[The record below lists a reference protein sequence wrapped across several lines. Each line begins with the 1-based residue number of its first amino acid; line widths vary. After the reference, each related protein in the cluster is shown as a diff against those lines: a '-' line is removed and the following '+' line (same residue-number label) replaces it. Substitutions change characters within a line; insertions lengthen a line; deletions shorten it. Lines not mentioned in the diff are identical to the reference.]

1 MTAASERDTP
11 FVVEAYARS
20 ISSAVLFIDGD
31 GNWKVGQ
38 VGQKVAQY
46 KSVSATAAATV
57 NDDTF
62 ELTALTAEARVGGGF
77 LIYAQS
83 NADSSSYSEITLNA
97 NGLVTS
103 QRTLTLDQLFFAETT
118 YGVDLNDNG
127 GIGSEL
133 VLADDGEADVYI
145 DGVGAYVVKTPDG
158 ELIPLTFDGQPVT
171 IYSLEDYEFSEVSIE
186 EDGSLTSYIEDETG
200 SLFKLVS
207 SSSGASSA
215 PPQPLSAEDLAAREL
230 TTGVD
235 INRDYSK
242 PLTVGWTASLKT
254 ASLRQE
260 VEVQLAQSG
269 KIGHAGLVK
278 LIDGLLQNLESSRAT
293 KIGAD
298 LVADLRA
305 LGARGQALFTS
316 PDLAGNE
323 TTYLAF
329 VFDQIVNSSKA
340 NSTFTGGKAKSQS
353 LGNLSADSAPS
364 QLALLRD
371 KWLFGK
377 DLPNPATQGDTANP
391 NAAAATGLYKTFT
404 AELLVGGASYLDV
417 NQGSA
422 GTCYLMAALAG
433 VANSSASA
441 LQTTFVSNGTLAE
454 NRVWGVR
461 FFDTQGKE
469 LWVTVNDQL
478 AVAGTDATTALY
490 AKASGRD
497 GSGAVVP
504 ELWVPVVEKAYAQA
518 NELGAFARQNDANAM
533 FAIEGG
539 LADAVSNVVGGRM
552 AWVNDQWVFSDINGI
567 PLLSAIKTPEGSSI
581 AAEVAKAINAG
592 QIVWIGS
599 DNETTDA
606 SGSILLTK
614 GHAFLAIDPDPNNAN
629 DTQVRIYNPW
639 GFSVAN
645 SDNPPNFVSPFLVD
659 LSAVAGVAGY
669 DFWVQVLGSTQDDVI
684 FGTEKGERLEVVQGN
699 DVLRGLGGN
708 DTLVGGLGNDALM
721 GGPGNDSIDGGDG
734 QDTAAYALNASSYT
748 VTAVTG
754 GYQVAAKSGA
764 EGTDTLRN
772 VESLKFAD
780 QTALIS
786 SFVSS
791 GTVASTSVKFWKDN
805 TKAPTETKKA
815 DAVNLTDAIA
825 ILKMIVGL
833 NVNSNNT
840 PLSPYQAI
848 AADFDQSG
856 DVGLT
861 DAIGVLKM
869 VVGLSAPTPSWKY
882 YDDAKLASAYT
893 SAQSLNPKGWTTTA
907 VISNTGTADSSVK
920 LVGVLTGDVDGSW
933 TGV

>member
-1 MTAASERDTP
+1 
-11 FVVEAYARS
+11 
-20 ISSAVLFIDGD
+20 
-31 GNWKVGQ
+31 

-46 KSVSATAAATV
+46 KGVNADAAATV

-62 ELTALTAEARVGGGF
+62 ELTALTAEARDGGGF

-83 NADSSSYSEITLNA
+83 NADPSSYSEITLDA
-97 NGLVTS
+97 AGLVTS
-103 QRTLTLDQLFFAETT
+103 QRALTLDQLFAAETK
-118 YGVDLNDNG
+118 YGLDLNDNG
-127 GIGSEL
+127 GIGDQL

-145 DGVGAYVVKTPDG
+145 DGAGAYVVKTPNG
-158 ELIPLTFDGQPVT
+158 ELVPLTLDSQPVT

-186 EDGSLTSYIEDETG
+186 ADGSLTSYIEDKSG
-200 SLFKLVS
+200 SLFKMAY
-207 SSSGASSA
+207 SSSGASST
-215 PPQPLSAEDLAAREL
+215 PPQPVSAEDLAARESK
-230 TTGVD
+230 TGVD
-235 INRDYSK
+235 INRDFSK
-242 PLTVGWTASLKT
+242 PLTEGWTASLKT

-278 LIDGLLQNLESSRAT
+278 LLNGVLQGLQSSGAT
-293 KIGAD
+293 KVGAD

-323 TTYLAF
+323 TSYLSF
-329 VFDQIVNSSKA
+329 VFDQMVNSSKA
-340 NSTFTGGKAKSQS
+340 NSTFTGGQAKSQS
-353 LGNLSADSAPS
+353 LGNLSADSAPA

-371 KWLFGK
+371 KWLLGK

-391 NAAAATGLYKTFT
+391 DAAAATGVYKTFT

-441 LQTTFVSNGTLAE
+441 LQTTFVSSGTLAD

-478 AVAGTDATTALY
+478 AVADTDATTALY

-504 ELWVPVVEKAYAQA
+504 ELWVSVVEKAYSQA
-518 NELGAFARQNDANAM
+518 NELGVFARQNDTNAM

-539 LADAVSNVVGGRM
+539 LADAVSNIVGGRM
-552 AWVNDQWVFSDINGI
+552 AWVNDQAYDIINDI
-567 PLLSAIKTPEGSSI
+567 PLLSAIKAPEGSSI

-592 QIVWIGS
+592 QIVWVGA
-599 DNETTDA
+599 DNVTTDA
-606 SGSILLTK
+606 SGATLFTK
-614 GHAFLAIDPDPNNAN
+614 EHAFLAFDPDPNNPN
-629 DTQVRIYNPW
+629 DAQIRVYNPW
-639 GFSVAN
+639 GFSTAN
-645 SDNPPNFVSPFLVD
+645 PENNPNFVSPFLVD
-659 LSAVAGVAGY
+659 LSTVAGAAGY
-669 DFWVQVLGSTQDDVI
+669 SFWVQVLGSTQDDMI
-684 FGTEKGERLEVVQGN
+684 FGTENGERLEVVGGN

-708 DTLVGGLGNDALM
+708 DTLLGGLGNDALM

-734 QDTAAYALNASSYT
+734 QDTVAYALSASNYT
-748 VTAVTG
+748 VTAITD
-754 GYQVAAKSGA
+754 GYQVVAKSGA
-764 EGTDTLRN
+764 EGTDTLRS

-780 QTALIS
+780 QTALVS
-786 SFVSS
+786 SFVTS
-791 GTVASTSVKFWKDN
+791 GTVTSTSAKFWKDN
-805 TKAPTETKKA
+805 TKAPTDTKKA

-840 PLSPYQAI
+840 ALSPYQAI

-869 VVGLSAPTPSWKY
+869 VVGLSAPTPTWKY
-882 YDDAKLASAYT
+882 YDDTKLASAYT
-893 SAQSLNPKGWTTTA
+893 FTQSLNPKGWTSSA
-907 VISNTGTADSSVK
+907 VISDTVTADSSVK
-920 LVGVLTGDVDGSW
+920 LIGVLTGDVDGSW